1 MSTGLPYPTPTRLRL
16 ADSIAAGHVRYFHWH
31 KPWACDTATD
41 GNVSARVTELVRAG
55 LAMIPNLGEHNPPNH
70 TTVELT
76 VAGRAWVER
85 AKNRDNEAG
94 PGSTSPEPGPPAG
107 RTVLSDIELT
117 AIRMNQRDAALL
129 DALIDEIEAESGPAT
144 KDGAE

>member
-1 MSTGLPYPTPTRLRL
+1 MTGLPYPTPTRLRL

-31 KPWACDTATD
+31 NPWACDTATD

-76 VAGRAWVER
+76 DAGRAWVER
-85 AKNRDNEAG
+85 AKNRDSEAG
-94 PGSTSPEPGPPAG
+94 PGSTSPEPGPEPCDECESTG
-107 RTVLSDIELT
+107 RNCLAHSRPGRPGVSIY
-117 AIRMNQRDAALL
+117 
-129 DALIDEIEAESGPAT
+129 DESAGPAT
-144 KDGAE
+144 KDSAE